1 MKKLVTHAA
10 FVVKFKQP
18 KQTYSGFR
26 DKYKVVY
33 AENGNKEF
41 IKVGT
46 TDMYEL
52 AQSHK
57 DACSIENIIR
67 RATNDPSVLSR
78 TNGAYADLTA
88 APETMFDAMKVI
100 NDAKE
105 IFATLPKDV
114 KDTYS
119 GDFDSF
125 LGTFRTAT
133 GLSKFVQVMKKS
145 AEVKNDIEKKEVT
158 EDA

>member
-1 MKKLVTHAA
+1 MKKFVTHAHFA
-10 FVVKFKQP
+10 PKFKQP
-18 KQTYSGFR
+18 KRTYSGLR
-26 DKYKVVY
+26 DKIKVVY

-78 TNGAYADLTA
+78 TNGAYADLTT

-100 NDAKE
+100 SDAKE
-105 IFATLPKDV
+105 VFENLPADV
-114 KDTYS
+114 KNTYS
-119 GDFDSF
+119 DNFDSF

-145 AEVKNDIEKKEVT
+145 AEVKNDIEKKEVV
-158 EDA
+158 ENA